1 MENHPF
7 LSPKLVLE
15 FFVREFYFFGKSTLR
30 THFPR
35 KSLSLTLK
43 KDETACFICQ
53 REEYGYFYSHEP
65 ALNLVM

>member
-43 KDETACFICQ
+43 KVKQ
-53 REEYGYFYSHEP
+53 H
-65 ALNLVM
+65 ALFVNEKNMVILILMSQHLI

>member
-43 KDETACFICQ
+43 KMKQ
-53 REEYGYFYSHEP
+53 H
-65 ALNLVM
+65 ALFVNEKNMVILILMSQHLI